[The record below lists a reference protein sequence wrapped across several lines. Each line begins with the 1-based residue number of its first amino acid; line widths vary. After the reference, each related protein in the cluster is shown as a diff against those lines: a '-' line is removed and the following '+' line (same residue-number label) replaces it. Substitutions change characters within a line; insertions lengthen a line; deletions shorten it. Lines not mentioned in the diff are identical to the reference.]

1 MGRTFRSLP
10 ILGFP
15 IDTVEDFK
23 RVVEKA
29 RIDYSFDIDR
39 NIEDFRTTLDTAILP
54 LFTNASISL
63 NLGGEVEKQKIVA
76 TDKST
81 GIFDFSLASNGLYRV
96 SEYYSQKL
104 ADEKPDRFK
113 VDNLPKGVVPSN
125 YVKESYLL
133 GTKNYFFKD
142 TDNIEYPCIVQ
153 QKGKAAIDDNVIG
166 AKLKF
171 ATRNKKVYL
180 TYKKNKGKVKYVEIY
195 SLFHWGTLSG
205 DLQKAIR
212 HIPILMLAEYL
223 ENIGVKTRI
232 YMTRFVKLKN
242 HVILRGRDSL
252 TNMPLPQYNMGVTNS
267 FNTPLFIQPILVK
280 DFGDSIDKNLALSIG
295 QESNYMIYD
304 RIARVQ
310 LEREVIRVKD
320 PFGNPNWK
328 REEYYEGFERFRN
341 KYKDYVEKG
350 IFVSKEVLPEA
361 MLFFYDYSINT
372 YLNQFMN
379 TIRNL
384 ILRNP
389 DGSPATTDT
398 ERLLNLNINPFFNWW
413 MRMSATH
420 IKAKYEIINSKQLRG
435 DLLKMKGELESLV
448 EEINIFLENQAKDS
462 TLIPINDDLKSFKT
476 TILRSYYLIDRRD
489 NFNFNGY
496 VLGIT
501 SEITDYADGD
511 VYPTPPEERKKRN
524 DLLNE
529 VIKELQNI

>member
-1 MGRTFRSLP
+1 MGNKFRNLP

-29 RIDYSFDIDR
+29 RLDFRVNIDT
-39 NIEDFRTTLDTAILP
+39 NIENFRYTLDAEILP
-54 LFTNASISL
+54 LFNSASISL

-133 GTKNYFFKD
+133 GNKNYFFKD
-142 TDNIEYPCIVQ
+142 VDDIEYPCIVQ
-153 QKGKAAIDDNVIG
+153 QKGKAAIDDNVVG

-205 DLQKAIR
+205 DLQKGIR

-232 YMTRFVKLKN
+232 YMTRFVQLEDR
-242 HVILRGRDSL
+242 VILRQTDSL
-252 TNMPLPQYNMGVTNS
+252 TNIHLPQYDMGVTRSSNL
-267 FNTPLFIQPILVK
+267 PLFIQPILVK

-295 QESNYMIYD
+295 QDSNTKIYEY
-304 RIARVQ
+304 IARVQ
-310 LEREVIRVKD
+310 LEREVVKVYR
-320 PFGNPNWK
+320 PFGYPNWG
-328 REEYYEGFERFRN
+328 REDYYEGFERFRN

-361 MLFFYDYSINT
+361 MLFFYDYSINS
-372 YLNQFMN
+372 YLDTFMSRL
-379 TIRNL
+379 RNL
-384 ILRNP
+384 NLQNP

-398 ERLLNLNINPFFNWW
+398 ERLLCLDINPFFNWW
-413 MRMSATH
+413 MRMSAMH
-420 IKAKYEIINSKQLRG
+420 IKAKYEIINSKELRA
-435 DLLKMKGELESLV
+435 DLLKMKGELESMV
-448 EEINIFLENQAKDS
+448 EEINIFLENQAKDN
-462 TLIPINDDLKSFKT
+462 TLIPINNVLQSFKT
-476 TILRSYYLIDRRD
+476 TILRSYYLINSQD
-489 NFNFNGY
+489 NFDFKEY

-501 SEITDYADGD
+501 TELTTYADGD

>member
-1 MGRTFRSLP
+1 MGKKFRNMP

-15 IDTVEDFK
+15 IDTVEDFR

-29 RIDYSFDIDR
+29 RVDYGFNIDR
-39 NIEDFRTTLDTAILP
+39 NIENFRSTLDTEILP
-54 LFTNASISL
+54 LFNSASISL

-113 VDNLPKGVVPSN
+113 IDNLPKGIVPSN

-133 GTKNYFFKD
+133 GNKNYFFKD
-142 TDNIEYPCIVQ
+142 TDDIEYPCIVQ

-232 YMTRFVKLKN
+232 YMTRFVQLEAR
-242 HVILRGRDSL
+242 VVLRSTDSL
-252 TNMPLPQYNMGVTNS
+252 TNIPLPQYNMGVTNS
-267 FNTPLFIQPILVK
+267 TNLPLFVQPILVK
-280 DFGDSIDKNLALSIG
+280 DFGDSIDKNLAMSIG
-295 QESNYMIYD
+295 QETNTKIYEK
-304 RIARVQ
+304 IAKVQ
-310 LEREVIRVKD
+310 LEREVVTVYR
-320 PFGNPNWK
+320 PFGYPNWG
-328 REEYYEGFERFRN
+328 REDYYEGFERFRN

-361 MLFFYDYSINT
+361 MLFFYDYSINE
-372 YLNQFMN
+372 YLDTFMS
-379 TIRNL
+379 RLRSLNL
-384 ILRNP
+384 LNP

-420 IKAKYEIINSKQLRG
+420 IKAKYEIINSKELRG
-435 DLLKMKGELESLV
+435 DLLKMKGELEGLV
-448 EEINIFLENQAKDS
+448 EEINIFIENQGKDS
-462 TLIPINDDLKSFKT
+462 TLIPISNVLHVFKRE
-476 TILRSYYLIDRRD
+476 IFKAYYLIDTRD
-489 NFNFNGY
+489 NFDFNGY

-501 SEITDYADGD
+501 TELTTYADGD